1 MLDLVDENCLG
12 MLTMPASI
20 TAGTNQETSCW
31 VNHCKGVKMKLE
43 QPQVIETCTYASETH
58 ILHDVLG

>member
-1 MLDLVDENCLG
+1 MFDFVNKNGLG
-12 MLTMPASI
+12 IFSMPAPIATS
-20 TAGTNQETSCW
+20 ADQEASCW

>member
-12 MLTMPASI
+12 MLSMPASI

-31 VNHCKGVKMKLE
+31 VNHYRLISARLPARV
-43 QPQVIETCTYASETH
+43 QDSTYASEKRNH
-58 ILHDVLG
+58 HGVQV